1 MAKTIQTTIQCVQCR
16 QPFRATVQSVI
27 DVAENPQAKI
37 ALLGGNSNIFPCP
50 NCGTPNTVLTPVLY
64 HDASKELLISYVPIE
79 LGLPKDAQ
87 EKAIGELM
95 REITANLPQGGF
107 KAYMLQPRSALTM
120 QGLIDQ
126 ILQADGVTPEMMQAQ
141 RDRVKL
147 VETMIQSPPDLL
159 PDLVRQNDDKIDS
172 QFIQTMSLLIQQ
184 LASQGQEAVARQLAE
199 VQNQIIELSTFGRE
213 LIQQNENQEAAI
225 AEVADEVNSLGED
238 ATRADF
244 LQLAIRYS
252 GDEHRLQALVGLVR
266 PVFDYT
272 FFQEMTAYVGQQPAA
287 DREALE
293 SLRDTLLQLA
303 AMVDQQ
309 AQMAMQEAAGL
320 LRVILS
326 APNPNEVIEANLN
339 LIDYTFMQVLSANIA
354 EAERRTD
361 LSASAKLK
369 DIYQRVV
376 EKLQASMPPELRFIN
391 ELLNTPSDETVRS
404 MIAERAGEF
413 GESLFG
419 ALEAVEQQLQAQGNP
434 AMWERFEIVRR
445 EMQTAL
451 G

>member
-1 MAKTIQTTIQCVQCR
+1 MAKTIQTTIQCAQCR

-50 NCGTPNTVLTPVLY
+50 NCGTPNTVLTPVLF

-95 REITANLPQGGF
+95 REVTSNLPQGGF

-147 VETMIQSPPDLL
+147 VETLIQSPPDLL
-159 PDLVRQNDDKIDS
+159 PDLVRQNDDKIDA
-172 QFIQTMSLLIQQ
+172 QLIQTMSLLIQQ
-184 LASQGQEAVARQLAE
+184 LAGQGQDVVARQLVE
-199 VQNQIIELSTFGRE
+199 VQNQIVQLSTFGKE
-213 LIQQNENQEAAI
+213 LIQQSENQEAAI
-225 AEVADEVNSLGED
+225 AEVADEVNALGQD

-244 LQLAIRYS
+244 LQLAISYA
-252 GDEHRLQALVGLVR
+252 GDEQRLQALVGLVR
-266 PVFDYT
+266 PVFDYA

-293 SLRDTLLQLA
+293 TLRDALLQLA

-326 APNPNEVIEANLN
+326 APNPDEVIDANLN

-369 DIYQRVV
+369 DIYQRIV

-391 ELLNTPSDETVRS
+391 ELLNTPSEDTVRT

-413 GESLFG
+413 GESLIG
-419 ALEAVEQQLQAQGNP
+419 ALQAVEQQLQAQGNP
-434 AMWERFEIVRR
+434 AMWERFEMVSR
-445 EMQTAL
+445 ELQTVL